1 MSEDTSKDIKA
12 NEDSRPDDNI
22 EMPPADFT
30 TFLLSMSTTALFN
43 LGEIKNP
50 ETGESEKNLT
60 LARHTIDLIDVLKD
74 KTKGNLTDDES
85 KLLADILSS
94 LHLKYINA
102 AADNDK

>member
-1 MSEDTSKDIKA
+1 MSEDIKEDIEA
-12 NEDSRPDDNI
+12 NKEARHEGG

-60 LARHTIDLIDVLKD
+60 LAKHTIDLIAVLKE
-74 KTKGNLTDDES
+74 KTSGNLTDDES
-85 KLLADILSS
+85 KLLDDILSS
-94 LHLKYINA
+94 LRLKYVNA
-102 AADNDK
+102 GADKEK